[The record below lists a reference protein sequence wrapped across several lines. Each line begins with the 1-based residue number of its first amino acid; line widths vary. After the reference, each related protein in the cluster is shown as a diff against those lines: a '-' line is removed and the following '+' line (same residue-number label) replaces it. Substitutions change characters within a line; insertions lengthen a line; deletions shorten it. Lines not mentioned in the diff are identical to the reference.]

1 MSLIWILVVLPTIC
15 LLYTATVIV
24 RGNKPISTTYV
35 TPLPRMPFG
44 VRTNLGAPYGIHR
57 KVKLISA
64 RELDEI
70 MREPTDA
77 IFIDVKPSGS
87 GDPDPL
93 PGVPALSVWPIE
105 LFEVLKWI
113 PPETSI
119 VLRGASD
126 LSKAIIWS
134 GHNIAGLA
142 PVYIVTRDLFYL
154 EAA

>member
-1 MSLIWILVVLPTIC
+1 
-15 LLYTATVIV
+15 VIV
-24 RGNKPISTTYV
+24 RGNKPISTSYV
-35 TPLPRMPFG
+35 TPLPKMPFG
-44 VRTNLGAPYGIHR
+44 LRTTISVPYGIHR

-64 RELDEI
+64 GELDEI
-70 MREPTDA
+70 MKEPTDA

-87 GDPDPL
+87 SDPDPL
-93 PGVPALSVWPIE
+93 PGVPALSVCPLE

-126 LSKAIIWS
+126 LSQAIIWS
-134 GHNIAGLA
+134 GHNMAGLA
-142 PVYIVTRDLFYL
+142 PMYIITRDLFHL

>member
-1 MSLIWILVVLPTIC
+1 
-15 LLYTATVIV
+15 
-24 RGNKPISTTYV
+24 
-35 TPLPRMPFG
+35 MPFG
-44 VRTNLGAPYGIHR
+44 PRTNICTSYGIHR
-57 KVKLISA
+57 KVKLISS

-70 MREPTDA
+70 MKEPTDA

-87 GDPDPL
+87 SDPDPL
-93 PGVPALSVWPIE
+93 TGVPALSVGPLE

-134 GHNIAGLA
+134 GHNIAGQA
-142 PVYIVTRDLFYL
+142 PVYIITRDLFHW

>member
-24 RGNKPISTTYV
+24 RGNKPTSTTYV
-35 TPLPRMPFG
+35 TPLPRMPFDLK
-44 VRTNLGAPYGIHR
+44 TNIGAPYGVHR
-57 KVKLISA
+57 KINLVSA
-64 RELDEI
+64 RALGEI
-70 MREPTDA
+70 MKEPTDA

-87 GDPDPL
+87 GDPYPL
-93 PGVPALSVWPIE
+93 PGVPALSVSPLE

-119 VLRGASD
+119 VLREASD

-142 PVYIVTRDLFYL
+142 PVYIITRDLFHL